1 VLQIEYIRLQ
11 APTLLDRKYKR
22 TRLGPMHIESASI
35 IWAIIAIVFGIA
47 EVVLPSFGC
56 IFVTGAAGLVAIV
69 ALFPIV
75 GVQIQM
81 TVFAVAVIT
90 GLVFLRPKL
99 LSKMQKSQGV
109 VSRTDALIGKL
120 GVITAPVDPVAG
132 FGRAAIEGHDW
143 AAKSETHLDVN
154 TKVVVLSA
162 DGIVLNVKKVK

>member
-1 VLQIEYIRLQ
+1 MQIQEL
-11 APTLLDRKYKR
+11 
-22 TRLGPMHIESASI
+22 SI

-47 EVVLPSFGC
+47 EVVLPSFSC
-56 IFVTGAAGLVAIV
+56 IFIAGAAAVVAIV

-75 GVQIQM
+75 GLQIQM

-99 LSKMQKSQGV
+99 LAKTQKSQGV
-109 VSRTDALIGKL
+109 ISRTDALIGKL

-143 AAKSETHLDVN
+143 AAKSDTHLDVN
-154 TKVVVLSA
+154 TKVIVLSA
-162 DGIVLNVKKVK
+162 DGIVLNVRKI